1 MTRFLR
7 KSPTRHIKDCVFD
20 NAKIGDGGSG
30 SSLCKLH
37 NDLHHCKHGQGSTQQ
52 QQQFQPSA
60 DTSLV
65 QKGTETVSGCQQN
78 EKDYTCQSCHNQLPF
93 SQGEKGTGSAFCI
106 DHQAGNSKEE
116 KKMKDR
122 QKLPAKRPA
131 SVSWFL

>member
-1 MTRFLR
+1 MEAVDLR
-7 KSPTRHIKDCVFD
+7 SVSCTMICTTANMARGVP
-20 NAKIGDGGSG
+20 NSN
-30 SSLCKLH
+30 SS
-37 NDLHHCKHGQGSTQQ
+37 S
-52 QQQFQPSA
+52 
-60 DTSLV
+60 SLV

>member
-1 MTRFLR
+1 MEAVDLR
-7 KSPTRHIKDCVFD
+7 SVSCTMICTTANMARGVP
-20 NAKIGDGGSG
+20 NSN
-30 SSLCKLH
+30 SSSNHLQIPVLCKKVLRR
-37 NDLHHCKHGQGSTQQ
+37 S
-52 QQQFQPSA
+52 PA
-60 DTSLV
+60 
-65 QKGTETVSGCQQN
+65 VSRM
-78 EKDYTCQSCHNQLPF
+78 KKITPAKAANQLPF